1 VSAFEQNL
9 VALDV
14 KLEEAQKLGKAV
26 VAAIGRT
33 RAALK
38 VGRVADISRGL
49 GVISQRIDQANAAV
63 DGLANVW
70 SFDVSGYLADG
81 GFIADLKQAAAEQ
94 DLLLFENDGRI
105 YCFPLLLRIDAKGS
119 PSRSARGSNAVS
131 DRASSSGCWRTRKG
145 VRCAFAKPSFSSC
158 CIALGGG

>member
-1 VSAFEQNL
+1 MSAFEQNL

-49 GVISQRIDQANAAV
+49 GIISQRIDQANAAV
-63 DGLANVW
+63 DGVANDW
-70 SFDVSGYLADG
+70 SFDVSGLSGAW
-81 GFIADLKQAAAEQ
+81 AVRCRPQA
-94 DLLLFENDGRI
+94 
-105 YCFPLLLRIDAKGS
+105 
-119 PSRSARGSNAVS
+119 SRR
-131 DRASSSGCWRTRKG
+131 RTRSSA
-145 VRCAFAKPSFSSC
+145 VRE
-158 CIALGGG
+158 